1 LPLNNCITFI
11 DLFKGTETRNP
22 LRNHKKKLNLKSY
35 FKILLDTGFYGTCR
49 ANMLEIE
56 RVMKQSKFAIPFR
69 KLPHI
74 FSAGIYVYVI
84 AFLREGSLRNS

>member
-1 LPLNNCITFI
+1 
-11 DLFKGTETRNP
+11 
-22 LRNHKKKLNLKSY
+22 
-35 FKILLDTGFYGTCR
+35 
-49 ANMLEIE
+49 MLEIE

-84 AFLREGSLRNS
+84 AFLREGSLRNSWTDTV